1 VADFT
6 DSYGLLDRLLH
17 RFAFKT
23 TKMQLGLADNE
34 SEEHRAQ
41 LTTIQIDKPVFIT
54 SLPRSGTTIL
64 LDVLSK
70 TEQFSYHS
78 YQDMPFIFTPLMW
91 AKFSRNFAK
100 SNELTERAHK
110 DGIKINQQSPEA
122 FEEMLFKAFWPKLY
136 DGVSL
141 PLWPEQSNA
150 KFDAFFADHIKKLL
164 FREGIGRDEP
174 NQSKKNRRY
183 ISKNNLNITR
193 LPYLKSLF
201 PQCIIL
207 VPFRDPLQ
215 HALSLLRQHQNFTEL
230 HGQSKFAKDY
240 MAAVGHFDFGA
251 NLKPVNF
258 EGWFDNTDHKPDSLG
273 FWLEYWIVA
282 YQHILDNHKSL
293 CDFVCFE
300 TLCAEPGKSFTTL
313 AEVLAIDALTLIK
326 SVGVIRVAK
335 VHPVNVAGLNADNV
349 ARAQAL
355 YLDMVGIAVNGAEV

>member
-1 VADFT
+1 MADFQEQY
-6 DSYGLLDRLLH
+6 SLLDRLLH

-34 SEEHRAQ
+34 SEEHRVQ
-41 LTTIQIDKPVFIT
+41 LNNIQIDKPVFIT

-70 TEQFSYHS
+70 TEQFSYHR

-122 FEEMLFKAFWPKLY
+122 FEEMLFKAFWPKWY
-136 DGVSL
+136 DGASL
-141 PLWPEQSNA
+141 PLWPEIANPE
-150 KFDAFFADHIKKLL
+150 FDRFFADHIKKLL
-164 FREGIGRDEP
+164 FRDGKGRDG
-174 NQSKKNRRY
+174 KGRDGKDIRY

-193 LPYLKSLF
+193 LPYLKKLF
-201 PQCIIL
+201 PQCILL
-207 VPFRDPLQ
+207 VPFRTPLQ

-230 HGQSKFAKDY
+230 HSQSQFAKDY

-258 EGWFDNTDHKPDSLG
+258 SSWFDNTVYQPDSLD

-282 YQHILDNHKSL
+282 YQHIVDNHKSF
-293 CDFVCFE
+293 CHFVCFE
-300 TLCAEPGKSFTTL
+300 TLSTEPQNSFITL
-313 AEVLAIDALTLIK
+313 AEVLAIEPQTLIK
-326 SVGVIRVAK
+326 SVGVIKVAK
-335 VHPVNVAGLNADNV
+335 THAVDVAALNAENVAKAQGLY
-349 ARAQAL
+349 R
-355 YLDMVGIAVNGAEV
+355 DMVGIAVNGSC

>member
-1 VADFT
+1 MADFA
-6 DSYGLLDRLLH
+6 DSYTFLDRLLH

-41 LTTIQIDKPVFIT
+41 LNNIQIDKPVFIT

-78 YQDMPFIFTPLMW
+78 YQDMPFIFTPLLW
-91 AKFSRNFAK
+91 SKFSRNFAK

-136 DGVSL
+136 DGASL
-141 PLWPEQSNA
+141 PLWPEQPNA
-150 KFDAFFADHIKKLL
+150 KFDTFFAEHIKKLL
-164 FREGIGRDEP
+164 FRDGKGRDSPVQGEK
-174 NQSKKNRRY
+174 STRY

-193 LPYLKSLF
+193 LPYLKKLF
-201 PQCIIL
+201 PDGILL

-215 HALSLLRQHQNFTEL
+215 HALSLLRQHQNFTKL

-258 EGWFDNTDHKPDSLG
+258 SGWFDNTAYQPDSLD
-273 FWLEYWIVA
+273 FWLEYWVMA
-282 YQHILDNHKSL
+282 YQHIVDNHKSF
-293 CDFVCFE
+293 CHFVCFE
-300 TLCAEPGKSFTTL
+300 TLCAEPKNSFITL
-313 AEVLAIDALTLIK
+313 AEVLAIEPQTLIK
-326 SVGVIRVAK
+326 SIGVIKVAK
-335 VHPVNVAGLNADNV
+335 THAVDVAGLNADTV
-349 ARAQAL
+349 AKAQGL
-355 YLDMVGIAVNGAEV
+355 YRDMVGIAVN

>member
-1 VADFT
+1 M
-6 DSYGLLDRLLH
+6 LH

-23 TKMQLGLADNE
+23 SKMQLGLADNE
-34 SEEHRAQ
+34 SEEHRTK
-41 LTTIQIDKPVFIT
+41 LNSIQINKPVFIT

-70 TEQFSYHS
+70 TQQFSYHS

-136 DGVSL
+136 EGASL
-141 PLWPEQSNA
+141 PLWPEQPNA
-150 KFDAFFADHIKKLL
+150 EFDDFFDDHIKKLIL
-164 FREGIGRDEP
+164 RDGAA
-174 NQSKKNRRY
+174 NRY

-193 LPYLKSLF
+193 LPYLKTLF
-201 PQCIIL
+201 PECILL

-215 HALSLLRQHQNFTEL
+215 HALSLLRQHQNFSEL

-258 EGWFDNTDHKPDSLG
+258 DGWFDNTVYKPDSLD

-282 YQHILDNHKSL
+282 YQHILDNHKNL

-300 TLCAEPGKSFTTL
+300 TLCAQPQKSFTTV
-313 AEVLAIDALTLIK
+313 AEVLAIDAQTLIK
-326 SVGVIRVAK
+326 SVDAIKVAK
-335 VHPVNVAGLNADNV
+335 VHAVDTGALNADNV
-349 ARAQAL
+349 AKAQAL
-355 YLDMVGIAVNGAEV
+355 YRNMMGIAVNSNEG